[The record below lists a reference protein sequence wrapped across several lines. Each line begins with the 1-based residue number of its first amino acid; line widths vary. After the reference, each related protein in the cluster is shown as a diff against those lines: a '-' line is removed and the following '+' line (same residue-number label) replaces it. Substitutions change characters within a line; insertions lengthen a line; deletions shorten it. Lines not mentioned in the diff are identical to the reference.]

1 MGRPVEFSSKYP
13 PEIPCSEDSK
23 IVRNPMAFLDLRLLA
38 DMGKAERCE
47 VAMWEKEKVGGHQKE
62 VGSHRWDRVQQTGDF
77 RSPFFAPLR

>member
-1 MGRPVEFSSKYP
+1 
-13 PEIPCSEDSK
+13 
-23 IVRNPMAFLDLRLLA
+23 
-38 DMGKAERCE
+38 MGKAERCE